1 MGRRYR
7 ALDAAGAE
15 RAGRDLLSRVRAGGG
30 GVAILW
36 HNNRFDRRSAR
47 GYDEV
52 YWRLVEWAQAEGGL
66 VTSAGEIVRRWLKG
80 TGEASA

>member
-1 MGRRYR
+1 MGSRYR

-15 RAGRDLLSRVRAGGG
+15 GACRDLLSRVRDGGG

-36 HNNRFDRRSAR
+36 HNNRFDRCSAK
-47 GYDEV
+47 GYDDV

-66 VTSAGEIVRRWLKG
+66 VTSAGDIVRRWQEG
-80 TGEASA
+80 TGEAVT